1 MLTLE
6 YGGTNDHVIKTA
18 IYGLKVLIPIIHLRI
33 VFNSNCFNAKMF
45 KK

>member
-1 MLTLE
+1 MLISGYE
-6 YGGTNDHVIKTA
+6 GTNAHVIKTA

-33 VFNSNCFNAKMF
+33 VFNTNCFNAKMF